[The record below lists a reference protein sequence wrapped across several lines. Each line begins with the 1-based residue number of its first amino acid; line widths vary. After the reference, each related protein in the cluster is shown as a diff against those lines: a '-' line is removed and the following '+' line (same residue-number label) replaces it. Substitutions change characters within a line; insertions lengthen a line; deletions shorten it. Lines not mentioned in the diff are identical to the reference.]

1 MKVVVVAVVAD
12 VAVVSLWQTGC
23 SYTLGWSTSYQIR
36 AKQQQTDG
44 MVHYSGMLAGRCLKI
59 GK

>member
-1 MKVVVVAVVAD
+1 MKVVAVVAD

-23 SYTLGWSTSYQIR
+23 SYTLESSTSYQMP
-36 AKQQQTDG
+36 AKQQQQTDG
-44 MVHYSGMLAGRCLKI
+44 MVRYSGMLAGRCLKI